1 MKKTF
6 ITILVIV
13 GIIVALFIIKYIRYQ
28 EKVAQI
34 KEYNVQFEQYLD
46 KELYGTEIATV
57 INKAVVI
64 NEQKVVKKNENGKYI
79 QNNTDSVNIEVKIN
93 DLEEEKIYNMET
105 LYNGGM
111 QQFVQYYNNIKFKSS
126 KVEYNSEK
134 KISYI
139 LFEQITT

>member
-1 MKKTF
+1 M
-6 ITILVIV
+6 
-13 GIIVALFIIKYIRYQ
+13 
-28 EKVAQI
+28 
-34 KEYNVQFEQYLD
+34 
-46 KELYGTEIATV
+46 
-57 INKAVVI
+57 
-64 NEQKVVKKNENGKYI
+64 
-79 QNNTDSVNIEVKIN
+79 NIEVKIN

>member
-1 MKKTF
+1 MKKSL

-13 GIIVALFIIKYIRYQ
+13 GIIVTLLLIKYINYK
-28 EKVAQI
+28 EKISQI

-46 KELYGTEIATV
+46 KELYGTEIATI
-57 INKAVVI
+57 INKAVDI

-79 QNNTDSVNIEVKIN
+79 QNNIDSVNIEIKIN
-93 DLEEEKIYNMET
+93 DLEEEKVYNMET

-134 KISYI
+134 KICYI

>member
-57 INKAVVI
+57 INKAVDI

-126 KVEYNSEK
+126 KVEYS
-134 KISYI
+134 KINP
-139 LFEQITT
+139 

>member
-1 MKKTF
+1 MKKTL

-13 GIIVALFIIKYIRYQ
+13 AIIVTLLLIKYIKYK
-28 EKVAQI
+28 EKVTQI
-34 KEYNVQFEQYLD
+34 KEYNIQFEQYLD
-46 KELYGTEIATV
+46 KELYGTEIATI
-57 INKAVVI
+57 INKAVDI
-64 NEQKVVKKNENGKYI
+64 NEQNVIKKNQNGRYI
-79 QNNTDSVNIEVKIN
+79 QNNIDSINIEVKIN
-93 DLEEEKIYNMET
+93 DLEEEKVYNMET

-134 KISYI
+134 KVCYI

>member
-57 INKAVVI
+57 INKAVDI

-134 KISYI
+134 NISYI